1 VIEIAGLRYAYPNAA
16 GPALAGVDLALA
28 AGERLLVAGP
38 SGSGKSTL
46 LRCLDGLVPHF
57 HGGTLAGRLRVA
69 GRDPVAAAPAG
80 MASAVG
86 LVFQDPE
93 AQLVAQRVEDEVAFA
108 LENHGLP
115 PAEIGRRVGETLER
129 LGVEALARRRV
140 DTLSGGERQRVALAA
155 ALALRPL
162 LVALDEPTSQ
172 LDPGGVAALLELLD
186 RLHRA
191 EGLTLV
197 VAEHRLGRVIER
209 ADRACLFPAAG
220 APPRVGPPAAVLGGS
235 DLAPPVARLGRAL
248 GWSPPPLTLD
258 EARRRL
264 ADEPGW
270 RERLAAS
277 RAREGI
283 SSGAAGGE
291 GTTPRAQRR
300 PAEPVEGDASR
311 AAAGSDP
318 LAAERDDGAE
328 LVARRAP
335 DSSSSPAPGEL
346 SLVARGLRYRYPAS
360 GAGALAG
367 ADLAVHRGEVV
378 ALLGA
383 NGSGKSTL
391 LKALVGLVRP
401 DAGEVEA
408 LGRPLAGRPV
418 HEIARGVGLVPQNPA
433 RLLFADRVA
442 DEVRFT
448 RRAHGLPEGDP
459 GELLARLGI
468 AHLAGADP
476 RDLSGGERQRA
487 AIAAILA
494 AEPPALLLDEPTR
507 GLDAPAKAGLARLL
521 RALAAGGAAVV
532 IATHDAELVADCATR
547 AVLLEAG
554 RVTADG
560 PPAEVLPGTPFEPE
574 ISHLLGLSGV
584 LTVGDALAALGI
596 AGAGEEE
603 PA

>member
-1 VIEIAGLRYAYPNAA
+1 VIEISGLRYAYPGAA
-16 GPALAGVDLALA
+16 RPALAGIDLALA

-69 GRDPVAAAPAG
+69 GLDPVAAAPAG
-80 MASAVG
+80 MAAAVG
-86 LVFQDPE
+86 MLFQDPE
-93 AQLVAQRVEDEVAFA
+93 AQVVAQRVEDEVAFA

-129 LGVEALARRRV
+129 LGAAALARRRV

-155 ALALRPL
+155 ALALRPP

-172 LDPGGVAALLELLD
+172 LDPGGVAALLDLLD
-186 RLHRA
+186 SLHRT

-197 VAEHRLGRVIER
+197 VADHRLGRVIER
-209 ADRACLFPAAG
+209 ADRACLLPAAG
-220 APPRVGPPAAVLGGS
+220 APPRVGAPAAVLADS

-248 GWSPPPLTLD
+248 GWDPPPLTLD

-264 ADEPGW
+264 AQDPRW
-270 RERLAAS
+270 RERLAS
-277 RAREGI
+277 YRTRPPGDNPP
-283 SSGAAGGE
+283 
-291 GTTPRAQRR
+291 TPG
-300 PAEPVEGDASR
+300 EPV
-311 AAAGSDP
+311 
-318 LAAERDDGAE
+318 L
-328 LVARRAP
+328 LT
-335 DSSSSPAPGEL
+335 
-346 SLVARGLRYRYPAS
+346 RGLRYRYPAS
-360 GAGALAG
+360 GAEALAG
-367 ADLAVHRGEVV
+367 ADLTVRRGEVV

-408 LGRPLAGRPV
+408 LGRPLGRRPV
-418 HEIARGVGLVPQNPA
+418 HEIARGVGLVPQNPG

-459 GELLARLGI
+459 AELLERLGI
-468 AHLAGADP
+468 ADLAGADP

-507 GLDAPAKAGLARLL
+507 GLDAPAKAALARLL
-521 RALAAGGAAVV
+521 RELAAGGAAVV
-532 IATHDAELVADCATR
+532 VATHDAELVADCASR
-547 AVLLEAG
+547 AVLIDTG

-574 ISHLLGLSGV
+574 ISRLFGMPGV
-584 LTVGDALAALGI
+584 LTVDDALAALGI
-596 AGAGEEE
+596 TGTTEGTSRD
-603 PA
+603 

>member
-1 VIEIAGLRYAYPNAA
+1 VIEISDLRYAYPGAA
-16 GPALAGVDLALA
+16 RPALAGIDLALA
-28 AGERLLVAGP
+28 AGERLLVAGA

-69 GRDPVAAAPAG
+69 GLDPVAAAPAG
-80 MASAVG
+80 MAAAVG
-86 LVFQDPE
+86 MVFQDPE
-93 AQLVAQRVEDEVAFA
+93 AQVVAQRVEDEVAFA

-129 LGVEALARRRV
+129 LGAAALGRRRV

-155 ALALRPL
+155 ALALRPP

-186 RLHRA
+186 GLHRA

-209 ADRACLFPAAG
+209 ADRACLLPAAG
-220 APPRVGPPAAVLGGS
+220 VPPRVGSPAAVLADS
-235 DLAPPVARLGRAL
+235 DLAPPVTRLGRAL
-248 GWSPPPLTLD
+248 GWDPPPLTLD

-264 ADEPGW
+264 AQDPRW
-270 RERLAAS
+270 RERLAS
-277 RAREGI
+277 YRTRPPGDNPP
-283 SSGAAGGE
+283 
-291 GTTPRAQRR
+291 TPG
-300 PAEPVEGDASR
+300 EPV
-311 AAAGSDP
+311 
-318 LAAERDDGAE
+318 L
-328 LVARRAP
+328 LT
-335 DSSSSPAPGEL
+335 
-346 SLVARGLRYRYPAS
+346 RGLRYRYPAS
-360 GAGALAG
+360 GAEALAG
-367 ADLAVHRGEVV
+367 ADLTVRRGVVV

-418 HEIARGVGLVPQNPA
+418 HEIARGVGLVPQNPG

-442 DEVRFT
+442 DEVCFT

-459 GELLARLGI
+459 GELLERLGI
-468 AHLAGADP
+468 ADLAGADP

-507 GLDAPAKAGLARLL
+507 GLDAPAKAALARLL
-521 RALAAGGAAVV
+521 RELAAGGAAVV
-532 IATHDAELVADCATR
+532 VATHDAELVADCASR
-547 AVLLEAG
+547 AVLIDTG

-574 ISHLLGLSGV
+574 ISRLFGMPGV
-584 LTVGDALAALGI
+584 LTVDDALAALGI
-596 AGAGEEE
+596 TGTTEGTSRD
-603 PA
+603 

>member
-1 VIEIAGLRYAYPNAA
+1 MIEISGLRYTYPGAA
-16 GPALAGVDLALA
+16 RPALAGIDLALA

-69 GRDPVAAAPAG
+69 GLDPVAAAPAG
-80 MASAVG
+80 MAAAVG
-86 LVFQDPE
+86 MVFQDPE
-93 AQLVAQRVEDEVAFA
+93 AQVIAQRVEDEVAFA

-129 LGVEALARRRV
+129 LGAAALARRRV

-155 ALALRPL
+155 ALALRPP

-172 LDPGGVAALLELLD
+172 LDPGGVAALLDLLD
-186 RLHRA
+186 GLHRT

-209 ADRACLFPAAG
+209 ADRACLLPASG
-220 APPRVGPPAAVLGGS
+220 APPRVGAPAAVLADS
-235 DLAPPVARLGRAL
+235 DLAPPVTRLGRAL
-248 GWSPPPLTLD
+248 GWDPPPLTLD

-264 ADEPGW
+264 AEDPRW
-270 RERLAAS
+270 RERVGLQ
-277 RAREGI
+277 
-283 SSGAAGGE
+283 GADVSHGQPDPGGHR
-291 GTTPRAQRR
+291 GGR
-300 PAEPVEGDASR
+300 P
-311 AAAGSDP
+311 
-318 LAAERDDGAE
+318 GADID
-328 LVARRAP
+328 RAP
-335 DSSSSPAPGEL
+335 KAGRRESASLPAPGEPVL
-346 SLVARGLRYRYPAS
+346 LARGLRYRYPAS
-360 GAGALAG
+360 GAEALAG
-367 ADLAVHRGEVV
+367 ADLTVRRGEVV

-418 HEIARGVGLVPQNPA
+418 HEIARGVGLVPQNPG

-459 GELLARLGI
+459 AELLERLGI
-468 AHLAGADP
+468 ADLAGADP

-507 GLDAPAKAGLARLL
+507 GLDAPTKAGLARLL
-521 RALAAGGAAVV
+521 RELAAGGAAVV
-532 IATHDAELVADCATR
+532 VATHHAELVADCASR
-547 AVLLEAG
+547 AVLIDTG

-574 ISHLLGLSGV
+574 ISRLLGMPGV
-584 LTVGDALAALGI
+584 LTVDAALAALGI
-596 AGAGEEE
+596 TGTAEGTSRD
-603 PA
+603 

>member
-1 VIEIAGLRYAYPNAA
+1 MIEIAGLRYAYPGAA
-16 GPALAGVDLALA
+16 RPALAGVDLALA

-80 MASAVG
+80 MASVVG

-129 LGVEALARRRV
+129 LGVAALARRRV

-155 ALALRPL
+155 ALALRPP

-172 LDPGGVAALLELLD
+172 LDPGGVAALLDLLD
-186 RLHRA
+186 RLHRV

-197 VAEHRLGRVIER
+197 VAEHRLGRVIEH

-220 APPRVGPPAAVLGGS
+220 APPRVGPPAAVLAGS
-235 DLAPPVARLGRAL
+235 DLAPPVTHLGRAL
-248 GWSPPPLTLD
+248 GWDPPPLTLE

-264 ADEPGW
+264 AEDPEW
-270 RERLAAS
+270 RERLAVS
-277 RAREGI
+277 RARGGHGPGEAGGERTI
-283 SSGAAGGE
+283 PRARGRLDGSVEQGASQAAVGRGSRVEERNADAELAAGGE
-291 GTTPRAQRR
+291 PDLSSPPT
-300 PAEPVEGDASR
+300 PAEP
-311 AAAGSDP
+311 
-318 LAAERDDGAE
+318 L
-328 LVARRAP
+328 LVARA
-335 DSSSSPAPGEL
+335 
-346 SLVARGLRYRYPAS
+346 LRYRYPAS
-360 GAGALAG
+360 GAEALAG
-367 ADLAVHRGEVV
+367 ADLTVRRGEVV

-401 DAGEVEA
+401 DEGEVEA

-418 HEIARGVGLVPQNPA
+418 HEIARGVGLVPQNPG

-448 RRAHGLPEGDP
+448 RRAHGLSEGDP
-459 GELLARLGI
+459 GMLLGRLGVG
-468 AHLAGADP
+468 HLAGADP
-476 RDLSGGERQRA
+476 RDLAGGERQRA

-521 RALAAGGAAVV
+521 RELAAGGTAVV
-532 IATHDAELVADCATR
+532 VATHDAELVAACASR
-547 AVLLEAG
+547 AVLLDAG
-554 RVTADG
+554 RVTAEG
-560 PPAEVLPGTPFEPE
+560 SPAAVLPGTPFEPE
-574 ISHLLGLSGV
+574 ISRLLGQPGV
-584 LTVGDALAALGI
+584 LTVEDALAELGTPS
-596 AGAGEEE
+596 GGEEE